1 MGFSGAS
8 IRCNQHVHVT
18 RIALGLQKQAWLWSF
33 VTAMVALMVVIH
45 RSTCCSYIPSMTFKL
60 MDLAP
65 TVVGWP
71 CVCIV
76 RQAHGLA
83 LCVRR
88 MLSWHSH
95 SSNVWWCV
103 TTYVQEPR
111 CSQAYMPHS
120 WNCGTVASLRPAFPH
135 RASGKWFAQATK
147 ESCISVVGSTAGAS
161 QAACVTRSATKRGG
175 VKAFSRAT
183 GQPQAAKLLIGL

>member
-1 MGFSGAS
+1 
-8 IRCNQHVHVT
+8 
-18 RIALGLQKQAWLWSF
+18 
-33 VTAMVALMVVIH
+33 MVVFH
-45 RSTCCSYIPSMTFKL
+45 RSTCCSYIPSMAFKF
-60 MDLAP
+60 MDIAP

-111 CSQAYMPHS
+111 CSQAYMPHP
-120 WNCGTVASLRPAFPH
+120 WNYGTVASLRPAFPH
-135 RASGKWFAQATK
+135 RGQWHRSLLLKKVVRASDQGVVHQCCREHSRRLASSVCHALGHQKRWRQSLLPRGWQSASGQVALWPL
-147 ESCISVVGSTAGAS
+147 S
-161 QAACVTRSATKRGG
+161 GG
-175 VKAFSRAT
+175 LTHPKHQCQNVWHRRL
-183 GQPQAAKLLIGL
+183 PRC